1 VFEQAL
7 SGARTLVAVADG
19 MGGHAAG
26 DVASAL
32 AIETLQAALE
42 DGKSLEQAFTAANE
56 RVHAKSKEPGKHGM
70 GTTMVAVVVDGDE
83 YTVAN
88 VGDSRCY
95 LLSADGIKQLSED
108 HSFVAEAM
116 KRGQSEE
123 EAQAS
128 KFRDALTRS
137 IGIDDEVQVDTF
149 GPFPVEND
157 TALFLCSDGLY
168 KIMKDARIRELFGQ
182 SGGPRGAAQSMVA
195 TAYEDGSDD
204 NISVALAEFGE
215 VKRDRAMG
223 TIPIEFEPPPPAE
236 PAGEADDDADGG
248 HDPDGGGD
256 TVADAKPADR
266 RSFVRP
272 ADRRAFS
279 LSKTRIRVI
288 YVAVGVAVAS
298 ALLYV
303 LLVL

>member
-1 VFEQAL
+1 MLAQAL
-7 SGARTLVAVADG
+7 SDARTLVAVADG

-32 AIETLQAALE
+32 AIEALLAALE
-42 DGKSLEQAFTAANE
+42 DGKDLEQAFTAANE
-56 RVHAKSKEPGKHGM
+56 RVHSKSQEPGKHGM
-70 GTTMVAVVVDGDE
+70 GTTMVAVVVDADE
-83 YTVAN
+83 FIVAN

-95 LLSADGIKQLSED
+95 LLAADGIKQLSED

-137 IGIDDEVQVDTF
+137 IGIDDDVQVDTF

-168 KIMKDARIRELFGQ
+168 KVMKDARIHDLFAR

-204 NISVALAEFGE
+204 NISVAIAEFGE
-215 VKRDRAMG
+215 VKRDQA
-223 TIPIEFEPPPPAE
+223 PVF
-236 PAGEADDDADGG
+236 
-248 HDPDGGGD
+248 
-256 TVADAKPADR
+256 
-266 RSFVRP
+266 
-272 ADRRAFS
+272 
-279 LSKTRIRVI
+279 
-288 YVAVGVAVAS
+288 
-298 ALLYV
+298 LL
-303 LLVL
+303 LP